1 MGERATEL
9 GVDMYTGFAGDDFI
23 LGKINSQSQTKG
35 IAGVTTN
42 DFGISKDL
50 KLKRTTKEE
59 YLSEQSKQYWQ
70 KAAEAHFLK
79 ELSSNLI

>member
-50 KLKRTTKEE
+50 KLKENYQRGISIRAKQTVLAEGCRGS
-59 YLSEQSKQYWQ
+59 LSQRAIK
-70 KAAEAHFLK
+70 
-79 ELSSNLI
+79 